1 MTSQQT
7 IKAALSRLAR
17 FEARRVYSHSY
28 GSMINGRRIA
38 AKRAGAYKVG
48 K

>member
-1 MTSQQT
+1 MTSRKT

-17 FEARRVYSHSY
+17 FETNRVYSYTTVVVS
-28 GSMINGRRIA
+28 GGFRL
-38 AKRAGAYKVG
+38 AKRAGVYKVG

>member
-1 MTSQQT
+1 MTSQT

-17 FEARRVYSHSY
+17 FETNRVYSYSY
-28 GSMINGRRIA
+28 GNMINGRRIA
-38 AKRAGAYKVG
+38 AKRAGVYKVG